1 MHTARTPGHQMA
13 GLEWA
18 LLLILSVLWGGSFF
32 LVEVAV
38 KELPPLTI
46 VVTRVTLGAGT
57 LLVVGRLMVQ
67 LEQGTPSVGSTLTLT
82 SRLTPPRGIRR
93 LGVSSPR
100 PSASSSWLWD
110 RPGLRTS
117 ASTLQSARSPGP
129 STPNSTSAGGHPTL
143 GRSLR
148 EVSGRRTAAAGPHD
162 GNTER

>member
-1 MHTARTPGHQMA
+1 MA

-57 LLVVGRLMVQ
+57 LLAVGRLMVQ

-93 LGVSSPR
+93 LGGVF
-100 PSASSSWLWD
+100 A
-110 RPGLRTS
+110 
-117 ASTLQSARSPGP
+117 
-129 STPNSTSAGGHPTL
+129 PTIGEL
-143 GRSLR
+143 VVAVG
-148 EVSGRRTAAAGPHD
+148 
-162 GNTER
+162 